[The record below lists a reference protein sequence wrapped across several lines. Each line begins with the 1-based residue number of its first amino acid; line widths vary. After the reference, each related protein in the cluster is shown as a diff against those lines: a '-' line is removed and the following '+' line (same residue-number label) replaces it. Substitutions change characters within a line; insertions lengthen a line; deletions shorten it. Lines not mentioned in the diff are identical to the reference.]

1 MQQNEYRQ
9 LVERLNHYSKLYYT
23 LDAPEISD
31 FEYDS
36 LMQQLKAAEAE
47 HPDWVTADSPTQ
59 RVGDAIFTTFE
70 KVTHTV
76 QMGSLQDVFSE
87 EELWAFHE
95 RCLPYD
101 PAPAYTVEPKI
112 DGLSV
117 SLEYRDGLF
126 VRGSTRGNG
135 LIGEDVTLNLL
146 TIADI
151 PKKLTRPLP
160 YLEVRGEVY
169 MPLSVFQ
176 ELVTRQLEN
185 EEEPFKNPRNAA
197 AGGLRQKDPKVTAER
212 KLSIF
217 VFNVQQIE
225 GETLTTHDGSLDLLR
240 ELGFKVIPSY
250 PVFTDFQQVVEEIRS
265 IDARRGENDFDID
278 GAVVKI
284 NDLALREQIGSTV
297 KFPRWAVAF
306 KYPPEEKETVL
317 RDIEIQVGRTG
328 ALTPTAVFDSVTL
341 AGTSVSRATLHNQD
355 FITEKGI
362 CIGDTLLVR
371 KAGEIIPE
379 VLKVVRHG
387 ENPVPY
393 QIPETCP
400 VCGSKTVRDPD
411 EAVIRCINPACPATR
426 KRSIVHFASRN
437 AMDIEGLGPAMVDL
451 LVDNGLVDNC
461 AGLYRL
467 TAEQLLPFEGIQ
479 QKSADNLI
487 QAIEGSKDRGLAR
500 LLFGLGIRNV
510 GEKAAQLIARHFGTA
525 DALMELTVDD
535 LWTKK
540 GGSVI
545 PGVGQVIAE
554 SLVESFSQPEFCQ
567 QIEQLRKSGVKLTEE
582 KEETGSSLA
591 GKTFVIT
598 GTLPTMS
605 RKEAQMLIEQNGGKV
620 TASVSKKTSFLLAG
634 EDAGSKLVKAQ
645 TLGIPVVS
653 EAELMQMI
661 GPETDRKPIDRKDCN
676 HGT

>member
-59 RVGDAIFTTFE
+59 RVGDAIYTTFE
-70 KVTHTV
+70 KVAHTV

-176 ELVTRQLEN
+176 ELVTHQLEN

-400 VCGSKTVRDPD
+400 VCGSRTVRDPD

-487 QAIEGSKDRGLAR
+487 QAIEGSKGRGLAR

-554 SLVESFSQPEFCQ
+554 SLVESFSQPEFRQ

-582 KEETGSSLA
+582 KEETGVSLA

-661 GPETDRKPIDRKDCN
+661 GPETDR
-676 HGT
+676 

>member
-59 RVGDAIFTTFE
+59 RVGDAIYTTFE
-70 KVTHTV
+70 KVAHTV

-176 ELVTRQLEN
+176 ELVTHQLEN

-225 GETLTTHDGSLDLLR
+225 GETLTTHAGSLDLLR

-250 PVFTDFQQVVEEIRS
+250 PVFTDFQQVVEEIHS
-265 IDARRGENDFDID
+265 IDARREENDFDID

-341 AGTSVSRATLHNQD
+341 ASTSVSRATLHNQD

-487 QAIEGSKDRGLAR
+487 QAIEGSKGRGLAR

-554 SLVESFSQPEFCQ
+554 SLVESFTQPEFRS
-567 QIEQLRKSGVKLTEE
+567 QIEQLRESGVKLTEE
-582 KEETGSSLA
+582 KEEAGSSLA

-605 RKEAQMLIEQNGGKV
+605 RKEAQTLIEQNGGKV

-661 GPETDRKPIDRKDCN
+661 GPETDR
-676 HGT
+676 

>member
-59 RVGDAIFTTFE
+59 RVGDAIYTTFE

-176 ELVTRQLEN
+176 ELVTHQLEN

-355 FITEKGI
+355 FITDKGI

-400 VCGSKTVRDPD
+400 VCGSRTVRDPD

-461 AGLYRL
+461 AGLYKL
-467 TAEQLLPFEGIQ
+467 TAEQLLPFEGVQ

-487 QAIEGSKDRGLAR
+487 QAIEGSKGRGLAR

-510 GEKAAQLIARHFGTA
+510 GEKAAQLIARHFGTV
-525 DALMELTVDD
+525 DALMDLTVDD

-554 SLVESFSQPEFCQ
+554 SLVESFSQPEFRS

-582 KEETGSSLA
+582 KEETGVSLA

-605 RKEAQMLIEQNGGKV
+605 RKEAQTLIEQNGGKV

-661 GPETDRKPIDRKDCN
+661 GPETDR
-676 HGT
+676 

>member
-47 HPDWVTADSPTQ
+47 HPDWVTTDSPTQ
-59 RVGDAIFTTFE
+59 RVGDAIYTTFE

-176 ELVTRQLEN
+176 ELVTHQLEN

-225 GETLTTHDGSLDLLR
+225 GETITTHAGSLDLLKK
-240 ELGFKVIPSY
+240 LGFKVIPSY

-355 FITEKGI
+355 FITDKGI

-487 QAIEGSKDRGLAR
+487 QAIEGSKGRGLAR

-525 DALMELTVDD
+525 DALMDLTVDD

-554 SLVESFSQPEFCQ
+554 SLVESFSQPEFRS

-582 KEETGSSLA
+582 KEETGVSLA

-605 RKEAQMLIEQNGGKV
+605 RKEAQTLIEQNGGKV

-661 GPETDRKPIDRKDCN
+661 GPETDR
-676 HGT
+676 

>member
-59 RVGDAIFTTFE
+59 RVGDAIYTTFE

-176 ELVTRQLEN
+176 ELVTHQLEN

-225 GETLTTHDGSLDLLR
+225 GETITTHAGSLDLLR

-387 ENPVPY
+387 ENPIPY

-426 KRSIVHFASRN
+426 KRSIVHFASRD

-467 TAEQLLPFEGIQ
+467 TAEQLLPFEGVQ

-487 QAIEGSKDRGLAR
+487 QAIEGSKGRGLAR
-500 LLFGLGIRNV
+500 LLFGLGTRNV

-525 DALMELTVDD
+525 DALMDLTVDD

-554 SLVESFSQPEFCQ
+554 SLVESFSQPEFRR

-582 KEETGSSLA
+582 KEETGVSLA

-605 RKEAQMLIEQNGGKV
+605 RKEAQTLIEQNGGKV

-661 GPETDRKPIDRKDCN
+661 GPETDR
-676 HGT
+676 

>member
-59 RVGDAIFTTFE
+59 RVGDAIYTTFE

-176 ELVTRQLEN
+176 ELVTHQLEN

-225 GETLTTHDGSLDLLR
+225 GETLTTHAGSLDLLKK
-240 ELGFKVIPSY
+240 LGFKVIPSY

-265 IDARRGENDFDID
+265 IDARREENDFDID

-467 TAEQLLPFEGIQ
+467 TAKQLLPFEGVQ
-479 QKSADNLI
+479 QKSADKLI
-487 QAIEGSKDRGLAR
+487 QAIEGRKGRGLAR

-554 SLVESFSQPEFCQ
+554 SLVESFSQPEFRS
-567 QIEQLRKSGVKLTEE
+567 QIEQLRESGVKLTEE
-582 KEETGSSLA
+582 KEETGVSLA

-605 RKEAQMLIEQNGGKV
+605 RKEAQTLIEQNGGKV

-661 GPETDRKPIDRKDCN
+661 GPEMDR
-676 HGT
+676 

>member
-9 LVERLNHYSKLYYT
+9 LVERLNYYSKLYYT

-59 RVGDAIFTTFE
+59 RVGDAIYTTFE
-70 KVTHTV
+70 KVAHTV

-225 GETLTTHDGSLDLLR
+225 GETITTHAGSLDLLKK
-240 ELGFKVIPSY
+240 LGFKVIPSY

-355 FITEKGI
+355 FITDKGI

-487 QAIEGSKDRGLAR
+487 QAIEGSKGRGLAR

-510 GEKAAQLIARHFGTA
+510 GEKAAQLIAHHFGTA

-554 SLVESFSQPEFCQ
+554 SLVESFSQPEFRS

-582 KEETGSSLA
+582 KEETGVSLA

-605 RKEAQMLIEQNGGKV
+605 RKEAQTLIEQNGGKV

-661 GPETDRKPIDRKDCN
+661 GPETDR
-676 HGT
+676 

>member
-59 RVGDAIFTTFE
+59 RVGDAIYTTFE

-225 GETLTTHDGSLDLLR
+225 GETLTTHAGSLDLLR

-355 FITEKGI
+355 FITEKEI

-400 VCGSKTVRDPD
+400 VCGSRTVRDPD

-467 TAEQLLPFEGIQ
+467 TAEQLLPFEGVQ

-554 SLVESFSQPEFCQ
+554 SLVESFSQPEFRQ

-605 RKEAQMLIEQNGGKV
+605 RKEAQTLIEQNGGKV

-661 GPETDRKPIDRKDCN
+661 GPETDR
-676 HGT
+676 

>member
-59 RVGDAIFTTFE
+59 RVGDAIYTTFE
-70 KVTHTV
+70 KVAHTV

-176 ELVTRQLEN
+176 ELVTHQLEN

-225 GETLTTHDGSLDLLR
+225 GETLTTHAGSLDLLR

-487 QAIEGSKDRGLAR
+487 QAIEGSKGRGLAR

-554 SLVESFSQPEFCQ
+554 SLVESFSQPEFRS

-582 KEETGSSLA
+582 KEETGVSLA

-605 RKEAQMLIEQNGGKV
+605 RKEAQTLIEQNGGKV

-661 GPETDRKPIDRKDCN
+661 GPETDR
-676 HGT
+676 

>member
-59 RVGDAIFTTFE
+59 RVGDAIYTTFE

-176 ELVTRQLEN
+176 ELVTHQLEN

-225 GETLTTHDGSLDLLR
+225 GETITTHAGSLDLLR

-387 ENPVPY
+387 ENPIPY

-467 TAEQLLPFEGIQ
+467 TAEQLLPFEGVQ

-487 QAIEGSKDRGLAR
+487 QAIEGSKGRGLAR
-500 LLFGLGIRNV
+500 LLFGLGTRNV

-525 DALMELTVDD
+525 DALMDLTVDD

-554 SLVESFSQPEFCQ
+554 SLVESFSQPEFRR

-582 KEETGSSLA
+582 KEETGVSLA

-605 RKEAQMLIEQNGGKV
+605 RKEAQTLIEQNGGKV

-661 GPETDRKPIDRKDCN
+661 GPETDR
-676 HGT
+676 

>member
-59 RVGDAIFTTFE
+59 RVGDAIYTTFE
-70 KVTHTV
+70 KVAHTV

-176 ELVTRQLEN
+176 ELVTHQLEN

-225 GETLTTHDGSLDLLR
+225 GETLTTHAGSLDLLKK
-240 ELGFKVIPSY
+240 LGFKVIPSY
-250 PVFTDFQQVVEEIRS
+250 PVFTDFQQVVEEIHS

-387 ENPVPY
+387 ENPIPY

-400 VCGSKTVRDPD
+400 VCGSRTVRDPD

-554 SLVESFSQPEFCQ
+554 SLVESFSQPEFRS
-567 QIEQLRKSGVKLTEE
+567 QIEQLRESGVKLTEE

-605 RKEAQMLIEQNGGKV
+605 RKEAQTLIEQNGGKV

-661 GPETDRKPIDRKDCN
+661 GPETDR
-676 HGT
+676 

>member
-59 RVGDAIFTTFE
+59 RVGDAIYTTFE

-176 ELVTRQLEN
+176 ELVTHQLEN

-225 GETLTTHDGSLDLLR
+225 GETITTHAGSLDLLR

-250 PVFTDFQQVVEEIRS
+250 PVFTDFQQVVEEIHS

-355 FITEKGI
+355 FITDKGI

-487 QAIEGSKDRGLAR
+487 QAIEGSKGRGLAR

-510 GEKAAQLIARHFGTA
+510 GEKAAQLIARHFGTV
-525 DALMELTVDD
+525 DALMDLTVDD

-554 SLVESFSQPEFCQ
+554 SLVESFSQPEFRQ

-605 RKEAQMLIEQNGGKV
+605 RKEAQTLIEQNGGKV

-661 GPETDRKPIDRKDCN
+661 GPETDR
-676 HGT
+676 

>member
-59 RVGDAIFTTFE
+59 RVGDAIYTTFE
-70 KVTHTV
+70 KVAHTV

-176 ELVTRQLEN
+176 ELVTHQLEN

-225 GETLTTHDGSLDLLR
+225 GETITTHAGSLDLLR

-467 TAEQLLPFEGIQ
+467 TAEQLLPFEGVQ

-554 SLVESFSQPEFCQ
+554 SLVESFSQPEFRS

-582 KEETGSSLA
+582 KEETGVSLA

-605 RKEAQMLIEQNGGKV
+605 RKEAQTLIEQNGGKV

-661 GPETDRKPIDRKDCN
+661 GPETDR
-676 HGT
+676 

>member
-47 HPDWVTADSPTQ
+47 HPDWVTTDSPTQ
-59 RVGDAIFTTFE
+59 RVGDAIYTTFE

-225 GETLTTHDGSLDLLR
+225 GETITTHAGSLDLLKK
-240 ELGFKVIPSY
+240 LGFKVIPSY

-355 FITEKGI
+355 FITDKGI

-387 ENPVPY
+387 ENPIPY

-400 VCGSKTVRDPD
+400 VCGSRTVRDPD

-467 TAEQLLPFEGIQ
+467 TAEQLLPFEGVQ

-487 QAIEGSKDRGLAR
+487 QAIEGSKGRGLAR

-510 GEKAAQLIARHFGTA
+510 GEKAAQLIARHFGTV
-525 DALMELTVDD
+525 DALMDLTVDD

-554 SLVESFSQPEFCQ
+554 SLVESFSQPEFRQ

-582 KEETGSSLA
+582 KEETGVSLA

-605 RKEAQMLIEQNGGKV
+605 RKEAQTLIEQNGGKV

-661 GPETDRKPIDRKDCN
+661 GPETDR
-676 HGT
+676 

>member
-36 LMQQLKAAEAE
+36 LMKQLKADEAE

-59 RVGDAIFTTFE
+59 RVGDAIYTTFE

-176 ELVTRQLEN
+176 ELVTHQLEN

-355 FITEKGI
+355 FITEKEI

-400 VCGSKTVRDPD
+400 VCGSRTVRDPD

-467 TAEQLLPFEGIQ
+467 TAEQLLPFEGVQ

-487 QAIEGSKDRGLAR
+487 QAIEGSKGRGLAR

-510 GEKAAQLIARHFGTA
+510 GEKAAQLIARHFGTV
-525 DALMELTVDD
+525 DALMDLTVDD

-545 PGVGQVIAE
+545 PGIGQVIAE
-554 SLVESFSQPEFCQ
+554 SLVESFAQPEFRS
-567 QIEQLRKSGVKLTEE
+567 QIEQLRESGVKLTEE
-582 KEETGSSLA
+582 KEEAGSSLA

-605 RKEAQMLIEQNGGKV
+605 RKEAQTLIEQNGGKV

-661 GPETDRKPIDRKDCN
+661 GPETDR
-676 HGT
+676 

>member
-9 LVERLNHYSKLYYT
+9 LVERLNYYSKLYYT

-59 RVGDAIFTTFE
+59 RVGDAIYTTFE
-70 KVTHTV
+70 KITHTV

-176 ELVTRQLEN
+176 ELVTHQLEN

-225 GETLTTHDGSLDLLR
+225 GETLTTHAGSLDLLK

-355 FITEKGI
+355 FITDKGI

-400 VCGSKTVRDPD
+400 VCGSRTVRDPD

-467 TAEQLLPFEGIQ
+467 TAEQLLPFEGVQ

-487 QAIEGSKDRGLAR
+487 QAIEGSKGRGLAR

-510 GEKAAQLIARHFGTA
+510 GEKAAQLIARHFGTV
-525 DALMELTVDD
+525 DALMDLTVDD

-554 SLVESFSQPEFCQ
+554 SLVESFSQPEFRQ

-661 GPETDRKPIDRKDCN
+661 GPEMDR
-676 HGT
+676 

>member
-59 RVGDAIFTTFE
+59 RVGDAIYTTFE

-151 PKKLTRPLP
+151 HKKLTRPLP

-176 ELVTRQLEN
+176 ELVTHQLEN

-225 GETLTTHDGSLDLLR
+225 GETLTTHAGSLDLLR

-355 FITEKGI
+355 FITEKEI

-487 QAIEGSKDRGLAR
+487 QAIEGSKGRGLAR

-554 SLVESFSQPEFCQ
+554 SLVESFSQPEFRQ

-582 KEETGSSLA
+582 KEETGVSLA

-661 GPETDRKPIDRKDCN
+661 GPETDR
-676 HGT
+676 

>member
-31 FEYDS
+31 FEYDG

-47 HPDWVTADSPTQ
+47 HPEWVTADSPTQ
-59 RVGDAIFTTFE
+59 RIGDAIYTTFE

-95 RCLPYD
+95 RCLAFTPV
-101 PAPAYTVEPKI
+101 PAYTVEPKI

-117 SLEYRDGLF
+117 SLEYRDGLL

-146 TIADI
+146 TITDI

-169 MPLSVFQ
+169 MPLSVFK
-176 ELVTRQLEN
+176 ELVTQQLKN

-225 GETLTTHDGSLDLLR
+225 GETISTHAGSLDLLK

-250 PVFTDFQQVVEEIRS
+250 PVYTDFQKVVDEIRS
-265 IDARRGENDFDID
+265 INARRGENDFDID

-284 NDLALREQIGSTV
+284 NDLSLREQIGSTV

-328 ALTPTAVFDSVTL
+328 ALTPTAVFDSITL

-393 QIPETCP
+393 QIPDTCP

-451 LVDNGLVDNC
+451 LVDNGLVQNC
-461 AGLYRL
+461 ADLYEL
-467 TAEQLLPFEGIQ
+467 KPEQLTGFEGVGEL
-479 QKSADNLI
+479 SAGNLI
-487 QAIEGSKDRGLAR
+487 QAIAESKNRGLAR

-510 GEKAAQLIARHFGTA
+510 GEKAAQLIARHYGSA

-545 PGVGQVIAE
+545 AGVGQVIAE
-554 SLVESFSQPEFCQ
+554 SLVESFSQPEFRA
-567 QIEQLRKSGVKLTEE
+567 QIEQLRKNGVKLTEE
-582 KEETGSSLA
+582 KAETGDRLT

-598 GTLPTMS
+598 GTLPSMS
-605 RKEAQMLIEQNGGKV
+605 RKEAQTLIEQNGGKV

-634 EDAGSKLVKAQ
+634 EDAGSKLQKAQ
-645 TLGIPVVS
+645 DLGIPVMS

-661 GPETDRKPIDRKDCN
+661 GSETDR
-676 HGT
+676 

>member
-59 RVGDAIFTTFE
+59 RVGDAIYTTFE
-70 KVTHTV
+70 KVAHTV

-176 ELVTRQLEN
+176 ELVTHQLEN

-225 GETLTTHDGSLDLLR
+225 GETLTTHAGSLDLLR

-355 FITEKGI
+355 FITEKEI

-400 VCGSKTVRDPD
+400 VCGSRTVRDPD

-467 TAEQLLPFEGIQ
+467 TAEQLLPFEGVQ

-554 SLVESFSQPEFCQ
+554 SLVESFSQPEFRQ

-582 KEETGSSLA
+582 KEETGVSLA

-605 RKEAQMLIEQNGGKV
+605 RKEAQTLIEQNGGKV

-661 GPETDRKPIDRKDCN
+661 GPETDR
-676 HGT
+676 

>member
-59 RVGDAIFTTFE
+59 RVGDAIYTTFE

-355 FITEKGI
+355 FITEKEI

-411 EAVIRCINPACPATR
+411 EAVTRCINPACPATR

-467 TAEQLLPFEGIQ
+467 TAEQLLPFEGGQ

-525 DALMELTVDD
+525 DALMDLTVDD

-554 SLVESFSQPEFCQ
+554 SLVESFAQPEFRS
-567 QIEQLRKSGVKLTEE
+567 QIEQLRESGVKLTEE
-582 KEETGSSLA
+582 KEETGVSLA

-605 RKEAQMLIEQNGGKV
+605 RKEAQTLIEQNGGKV

-661 GPETDRKPIDRKDCN
+661 GPETDR
-676 HGT
+676 

>member
-59 RVGDAIFTTFE
+59 RVGDAIYTTFE
-70 KVTHTV
+70 KVAHTV

-176 ELVTRQLEN
+176 ELVTHQLEN

-225 GETLTTHDGSLDLLR
+225 GETITTHAGSLDLLKK
-240 ELGFKVIPSY
+240 LGFKVIPSY
-250 PVFTDFQQVVEEIRS
+250 PVFTDFQQVVEEIHS

-355 FITEKGI
+355 FITDKGI

-487 QAIEGSKDRGLAR
+487 QAIEGSKGRGLAR

-525 DALMELTVDD
+525 DALMDLTVDD

-554 SLVESFSQPEFCQ
+554 SLVESFAQPEFRS

-582 KEETGSSLA
+582 KEETGVSLA

-605 RKEAQMLIEQNGGKV
+605 RKEAQTLIEQNGGKV

-661 GPETDRKPIDRKDCN
+661 GPETDR
-676 HGT
+676 

>member
-355 FITEKGI
+355 FITDKGI

-467 TAEQLLPFEGIQ
+467 TAEQLLPFEGVQ

-487 QAIEGSKDRGLAR
+487 QAIEGSKGRGLAR

-510 GEKAAQLIARHFGTA
+510 GEKAAQLIARHFGTV

-554 SLVESFSQPEFCQ
+554 SLVESFAQPEFRS

-605 RKEAQMLIEQNGGKV
+605 RKEAQTLIEQNGGKV

-661 GPETDRKPIDRKDCN
+661 GPETDR
-676 HGT
+676 

>member
-59 RVGDAIFTTFE
+59 RVGDAIYTTFE

-176 ELVTRQLEN
+176 ELVTHQLEN

-225 GETLTTHDGSLDLLR
+225 GETITTHAGSLDLLKK
-240 ELGFKVIPSY
+240 LGFKVIPSY
-250 PVFTDFQQVVEEIRS
+250 PVFTDFQQVVEEIHS

-461 AGLYRL
+461 AGLYKL

-487 QAIEGSKDRGLAR
+487 QAIEGSKGRGLAR

-525 DALMELTVDD
+525 DALMDLTVDD

-554 SLVESFSQPEFCQ
+554 SLVESFAQPEFRS

-582 KEETGSSLA
+582 KEETGVSLA

-605 RKEAQMLIEQNGGKV
+605 RKEAQTLIEQNGGKV

-653 EAELMQMI
+653 EAELMQTI
-661 GPETDRKPIDRKDCN
+661 GPETDR
-676 HGT
+676 

>member
-59 RVGDAIFTTFE
+59 RVGDAIYTTFE

-225 GETLTTHDGSLDLLR
+225 GETITTHAGSLDLLR

-250 PVFTDFQQVVEEIRS
+250 PVFTDFQQVVEEIHS

-661 GPETDRKPIDRKDCN
+661 GPETDR
-676 HGT
+676 

>member
-59 RVGDAIFTTFE
+59 RVGDAIYTTFE
-70 KVTHTV
+70 KVAHTV

-176 ELVTRQLEN
+176 ELVTHQLEN

-225 GETLTTHDGSLDLLR
+225 GETLTTHAGSLDLLR

-250 PVFTDFQQVVEEIRS
+250 PVFTDFQQVVEEIHS
-265 IDARRGENDFDID
+265 IDARREENDFDID

-467 TAEQLLPFEGIQ
+467 TAEQLLPFEGVQ

-487 QAIEGSKDRGLAR
+487 QAIEGSKGRGLAR

-525 DALMELTVDD
+525 DALMDLTVDD

-554 SLVESFSQPEFCQ
+554 SLVESFSQPEFRS
-567 QIEQLRKSGVKLTEE
+567 QIEQLRESGVKLTEE
-582 KEETGSSLA
+582 KEETGVSLA

-661 GPETDRKPIDRKDCN
+661 GPETDR
-676 HGT
+676 